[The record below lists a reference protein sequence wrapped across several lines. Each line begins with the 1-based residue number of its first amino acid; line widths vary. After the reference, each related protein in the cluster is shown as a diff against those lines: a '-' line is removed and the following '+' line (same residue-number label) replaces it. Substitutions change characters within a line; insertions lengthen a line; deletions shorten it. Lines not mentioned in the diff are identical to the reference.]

1 MNVRC
6 RTERG
11 SLALHTARMRVFL
24 AACVVLVAST
34 VQAQLLAPPL
44 PRPEAVMQGVTSDV
58 GGVLR
63 ADRAAG
69 RPTDLGALVER
80 SIVPVFDF
88 PRMTRLA
95 VGRHWSL
102 ASLEQQALLVGEFK
116 TLLVRTYSQALSAY
130 GDQEIEY
137 RRVRAAPGD
146 SDAVVRSVV
155 RRAAAE
161 PLTIDYDMAEGVWGW
176 KVYDVK
182 VGGVSLVISYRG
194 SFADIVRENGIDG
207 LIKSLAER
215 NRANAQAPDAAG
227 LAPLLIIYSKGTRP
241 ASSW

>member
-1 MNVRC
+1 VNVRC
-6 RTERG
+6 RTEGG
-11 SLALHTARMRVFL
+11 SPRPQTARMRIFL
-24 AACVVLVAST
+24 AACAALAASSSR
-34 VQAQLLAPPL
+34 AQLLAPPA
-44 PRPEAVMQGVTSDV
+44 PRPEAVLQAVTRDI

-80 SIVPVFDF
+80 SVVPVFDF

-102 ASLEQQALLVGEFK
+102 ASPPQQAALVEQFR
-116 TLLVRTYSQALSAY
+116 TLLVRTYTQTLSAY
-130 GDQEIEY
+130 GDQEIDY

-146 SDAVVRSVV
+146 TDAVVRSVV
-155 RRAAAE
+155 RRAGVE
-161 PLTIDYDMAEGVWGW
+161 PMSIDYDMAEGVWGW

-194 SFADIVRENGIDG
+194 SFADIMRADGIDG

-215 NRANAQAPDAAG
+215 NRANAAPPDAAG
-227 LAPLLIIYSKGTRP
+227 LAPLLIIYSKGARP
-241 ASSW
+241 SAN